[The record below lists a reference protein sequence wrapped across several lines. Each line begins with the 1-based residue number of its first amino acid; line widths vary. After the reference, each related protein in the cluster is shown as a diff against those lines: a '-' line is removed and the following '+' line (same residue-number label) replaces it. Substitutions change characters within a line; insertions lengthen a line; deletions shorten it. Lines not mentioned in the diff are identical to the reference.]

1 MKQKKSSTMV
11 RLLRYLGGYWQA
23 YTVGGLYISFIEAAS
38 QILVALLIKS
48 LVDASLTGDLSMLLN
63 SMFVF
68 GLSLLALAVFYP
80 GATRI
85 SGRSVEM
92 ATTRLR
98 QDLFEHIQKL
108 PMSYHERVHSSDSVA
123 RLTNDV
129 NMAKEAISTSLFT
142 VISLVLSAI
151 ASTIYMG
158 LINWKFVIVALVIVG
173 MSVLHNRLTG
183 APMRRVS
190 AAVQGSLATLN
201 GRLKDM
207 LTGMPVIRAFN
218 LEQHF
223 VDQYAAANAET
234 RRLGMQLVQKQV
246 VNSTGN
252 SFFGTATFLGM
263 LAFGSYLMLRGEIT
277 PGDAVAAVQLCN
289 GISNPIRAL
298 GDLWAA
304 LQSSL
309 GAADRVFAILDEPAE
324 QLQVSTETIAELSQ
338 ASMVSLRN
346 VSFAYDEQQQ
356 VLTGINLE
364 VEPGSVI
371 ALAGPSGGGKSTIFK
386 LLLGFYQANAGECFL
401 MGRTLGSYSLE
412 ELRGQIAFV
421 PQDSYLFA
429 GTIYENIAYG
439 RPNATTQEIIAAA
452 KAANAHDFIMSM
464 PEGYETQVGER
475 GTQLSGGQRQRVAIA
490 RALLKDA
497 PLLLLDE
504 ATSSLDSE
512 AEQLVQEALARLM
525 QGRTT
530 LVIAHRLSTIE
541 NADCIHVIADGSIV
555 ESGTHPEL
563 LQLAGVYRKL
573 YEIQL
578 RSA

>member
-1 MKQKKSSTMV
+1 MNQKKSSTMV
-11 RLLRYLGGYWQA
+11 RFLCYLEGYWQA
-23 YTVGGLYISFIEAAS
+23 YTVGGLYLSFIEAAA

-80 GATRI
+80 GARRI
-85 SGRSVEM
+85 SGRAVEM

-98 QDLFEHIQKL
+98 QDLFEHIQTL
-108 PMSYHERVHSSDSVA
+108 PMSYHERVHSGDSVA

-223 VDQYAAANAET
+223 VDRYAAANAET
-234 RRLGMQLVQKQV
+234 QRLGMQLVQKQV

-252 SFFGTATFLGM
+252 SLFGTATFLGM

-324 QLQVSTETIAELSQ
+324 QLQVNTEASAELSQ

-356 VLTGINLE
+356 VLTDVNLD
-364 VEPGSVI
+364 VDPGSVI

-386 LLLGFYQANAGECFL
+386 LLLGFYQANAGECLL
-401 MGRTLGSYSLE
+401 MGRPLGSYSLE
-412 ELRGQIAFV
+412 ELREQIAFV

-429 GTIYENIAYG
+429 GTIYDNIAYG
-439 RPNATTQEIIAAA
+439 RPGATTQEIIAAA
-452 KAANAHDFIMSM
+452 QAANAHDFIVSM

-475 GTQLSGGQRQRVAIA
+475 GAQLSGGQRQRIAIA

-512 AEQLVQEALARLM
+512 AEHLVQEALARLM

-541 NADCIHVIADGSIV
+541 NADFIHVIADGSIV
-555 ESGTHPEL
+555 ESGTHQEL
-563 LQLAGVYRKL
+563 LQLDGVYRKL

-578 RSA
+578 RAA